1 MKKKEVVVC
10 AGWWKKWSVGGG
22 EDGSLNSSGRGVVD
36 PGGRG
41 TSAVFEAQGVVASR
55 IGTIITIIT
64 NNVVK

>member
-41 TSAVFEAQGVVASR
+41 TSAVFEAQGGR
-55 IGTIITIIT
+55 CFP
-64 NNVVK
+64 NR